1 MSLTSPPLAALS
13 SFLLTGPYPLASWT
27 VPFLVGMLLARADL
41 RDVRVLRRLA
51 VWGAAA
57 AVLGFLVADYAY
69 AAVGPR
75 ADDGWLRLLTGVAHG
90 QMPLWLV
97 SASGGGVMVVAV
109 CLWLCRRPGR
119 PLRWLGVLGTYALS
133 IYVAHVLVL
142 AVLPPSEGLLSFPVG
157 AAVSTAMIVT
167 FYLFALAWGRTG
179 LPWPLEWVLRHPWM
193 RPTPARAR
201 SAEGT
206 AGKGRH
212 A

>member
-1 MSLTSPPLAALS
+1 
-13 SFLLTGPYPLASWT
+13 
-27 VPFLVGMLLARADL
+27 
-41 RDVRVLRRLA
+41 
-51 VWGAAA
+51 
-57 AVLGFLVADYAY
+57 
-69 AAVGPR
+69 
-75 ADDGWLRLLTGVAHG
+75 
-90 QMPLWLV
+90 MPLWLV

-142 AVLPPSEGLLSFPVG
+142 AVLPPPEGLLSFPVG

-179 LPWPLEWVLRHPWM
+179 LPGPLEWVLRHPWM
-193 RPTPARAR
+193 RPAPARAR

>member
-1 MSLTSPPLAALS
+1 M
-13 SFLLTGPYPLASWT
+13 
-27 VPFLVGMLLARADL
+27 
-41 RDVRVLRRLA
+41 
-51 VWGAAA
+51 
-57 AVLGFLVADYAY
+57 ADYAY

-119 PLRWLGVLGTYALS
+119 PLRWLGVLRTYALS

-142 AVLPPSEGLLSFPVG
+142 AVLPPPEGLLSFPVG

-179 LPWPLEWVLRHPWM
+179 LPGPLEWVLRHPWM
-193 RPTPARAR
+193 RPAPARAR
-201 SAEGT
+201 SAGGT